1 MIKTIADQIGLID
14 DRINIL
20 IEANKVL
27 SSRKDTLKLYLVVA
41 ACFRNES
48 GSLSWVKAGLN

>member
-1 MIKTIADQIGLID
+1 MIETIADQIGLID
-14 DRINIL
+14 DRINTL

-48 GSLSWVKAGLN
+48 GSLLSVETG